1 MLRLK
6 PNPYLLTSIVQ
17 PHSAS
22 SQVFLSFRF
31 LSALNCLRRVS
42 AMRTYSR
49 FFFREISAFIYR
61 LSSFNDFFSL
71 FDFTGRTMTSNLVS
85 MDISS
90 EEVNN
95 NNQEKAGCSGAI
107 EPALVFNRKEATT
120 GDTTASTVPAAAI
133 VSLSGPSPTASVYSL
148 NDTFRIKVTSAEE
161 WLCVARMPRDFTQT
175 QLESLLDEFW
185 PYSPM
190 LSHSFINNR

>member
-1 MLRLK
+1 
-6 PNPYLLTSIVQ
+6 
-17 PHSAS
+17 
-22 SQVFLSFRF
+22 
-31 LSALNCLRRVS
+31 
-42 AMRTYSR
+42 
-49 FFFREISAFIYR
+49 
-61 LSSFNDFFSL
+61 
-71 FDFTGRTMTSNLVS
+71 MTSNLVS

-120 GDTTASTVPAAAI
+120 GDTSASTVPAAAAT

-148 NDTFRIKVTSAEE
+148 NDTFRINVASAEE

-175 QLESLLDEFW
+175 ELESLLDEFG
-185 PYSPM
+185 PIHQCFLIHSEISGDFFCPITLPVQKSIQKAVQN
-190 LSHSFINNR
+190 LSKK

>member
-1 MLRLK
+1 
-6 PNPYLLTSIVQ
+6 
-17 PHSAS
+17 
-22 SQVFLSFRF
+22 
-31 LSALNCLRRVS
+31 
-42 AMRTYSR
+42 
-49 FFFREISAFIYR
+49 
-61 LSSFNDFFSL
+61 
-71 FDFTGRTMTSNLVS
+71 MTSNLVS

-175 QLESLLDEFW
+175 ELESLLDEFG
-185 PYSPM
+185 PIHQCFLIHSEISGDFFCSIT
-190 LSHSFINNR
+190 LSVQKSIQKSVQKSVQNASGLTQTELESLLDEFGPIHQCFLIHSEISGDFLCSITLSVKKSI

>member
-1 MLRLK
+1 
-6 PNPYLLTSIVQ
+6 
-17 PHSAS
+17 
-22 SQVFLSFRF
+22 
-31 LSALNCLRRVS
+31 
-42 AMRTYSR
+42 
-49 FFFREISAFIYR
+49 
-61 LSSFNDFFSL
+61 
-71 FDFTGRTMTSNLVS
+71 MTSNLVS

-120 GDTTASTVPAAAI
+120 GDTSASTVPAAAI

-148 NDTFRIKVTSAEE
+148 NDTFRINVASAEE

-175 QLESLLDEFW
+175 ELESLLDEFG
-185 PYSPM
+185 PIHQCFLIHSEISGDFFYALLLYRFKNRSKN
-190 LSHSFINNR
+190 LSKICPKSKNFINRTVYWERGWGIGT

>member
-1 MLRLK
+1 
-6 PNPYLLTSIVQ
+6 
-17 PHSAS
+17 
-22 SQVFLSFRF
+22 
-31 LSALNCLRRVS
+31 
-42 AMRTYSR
+42 MRTYSR
-49 FFFREISAFIYR
+49 YFSLNRNVHLHDFRHLTI
-61 LSSFNDFFSL
+61 FFSL

-107 EPALVFNRKEATT
+107 DPALVFNRKEAIT
-120 GDTTASTVPAAAI
+120 GDTSASTVPAAAI

-175 QLESLLDEFW
+175 ELESLLDEFG
-185 PYSPM
+185 PIHKCFLNYS
-190 LSHSFINNR
+190 

>member
-1 MLRLK
+1 
-6 PNPYLLTSIVQ
+6 
-17 PHSAS
+17 
-22 SQVFLSFRF
+22 
-31 LSALNCLRRVS
+31 
-42 AMRTYSR
+42 
-49 FFFREISAFIYR
+49 
-61 LSSFNDFFSL
+61 
-71 FDFTGRTMTSNLVS
+71 MTSNLVS

-95 NNQEKAGCSGAI
+95 NNQEKAGFSGAI

-120 GDTTASTVPAAAI
+120 GGGDTSARTVPAAAI

-175 QLESLLDEFW
+175 ELESLLDEFG
-185 PYSPM
+185 PIQQCFLIHSELSGNFFKLYYFISLKICPKMPLRLYSD
-190 LSHSFINNR
+190 